1 MLIHGTPLSIPFS
14 GGTETEPRFWY
25 WHGASGRRY
34 IHSVYRPETCP
45 PLPGAVF
52 LAVRSLGNLRTVL
65 GAGRF
70 AGLWDVNIPA
80 GDAAHWE
87 SLGANEIH
95 VHLLS
100 RDETEARQVAADLQA
115 ALKDGAA
122 APAGKA
128 AQLAFGL
135 PDAQNKEPERRTHST
150 ATRTPGALAA

>member
-1 MLIHGTPLSIPFS
+1 LFYLCFMLIHGTPLSIPFS

-80 GDAAHWE
+80 GNAAHWE

-100 RDETEARQVAADLQA
+100 RDDMEAREIAADLRA
-115 ALKDGAA
+115 ALKESVS
-122 APAGKA
+122 AG
-128 AQLAFGL
+128 Q
-135 PDAQNKEPERRTHST
+135 PIRREQNQELERRSRPTT
-150 ATRTPGALAA
+150 APGALAA

>member
-1 MLIHGTPLSIPFS
+1 MLIHGTPLEIPCS

-52 LAVRSLGNLRTVL
+52 LAVKSLGNLRTVL

-80 GDAAHWE
+80 ENAAHWA

-100 RDETEARQVAADLQA
+100 RDETEARRIAADLKA
-115 ALKDGAA
+115 ALKDGIAV
-122 APAGKA
+122 PAG
-128 AQLAFGL
+128 
-135 PDAQNKEPERRTHST
+135 EPVR
-150 ATRTPGALAA
+150 LAA

>member
-1 MLIHGTPLSIPFS
+1 MLIHGIPLEIPYS
-14 GGTETEPRFWY
+14 GGTESEPRFWY

-80 GDAAHWE
+80 DDAGHWE

-100 RDETEARQVAADLQA
+100 RDETEAREIAADLQA
-115 ALKDGAA
+115 ALEEDVTISAEEPVRRG
-122 APAGKA
+122 
-128 AQLAFGL
+128 
-135 PDAQNKEPERRTHST
+135 QNQEPERRGHSMS
-150 ATRTPGALAA
+150 TRTPGALAA

>member
-1 MLIHGTPLSIPFS
+1 MLIHGTPLDIPFS

-100 RDETEARQVAADLQA
+100 RDETEARQIADDLKA
-115 ALKDGAA
+115 ALKVGVTV
-122 APAGKA
+122 PSIETKA
-128 AQLAFGL
+128 
-135 PDAQNKEPERRTHST
+135 PERRTHST
-150 ATRTPGALAA
+150 STRTPGALAA

>member
-1 MLIHGTPLSIPFS
+1 MLIHGTPLDIPFS

-70 AGLWDVNIPA
+70 AGLWDINLPVDN
-80 GDAAHWE
+80 AAHWA
-87 SLGANEIH
+87 SLDANEIH

-100 RDETEARQVAADLQA
+100 RDDTEARRIAGDLGA
-115 ALKDGAA
+115 ALKDGVTAI
-122 APAGKA
+122 
-128 AQLAFGL
+128 AQASMRQ
-135 PDAQNKEPERRTHST
+135 DRKQEPERWSHR
-150 ATRTPGALAA
+150 AKTPGTLAA

>member
-1 MLIHGTPLSIPFS
+1 MLIHGTPLDIPFS

-45 PLPGAVF
+45 PLPGAVYV
-52 LAVRSLGNLRTVL
+52 AVRSVGNLRTVL

-70 AGLWDVNIPA
+70 AGLWDVNLPV
-80 GDAAHWE
+80 DNAAHWA

-100 RDETEARQVAADLQA
+100 RDETEARRIAGDLRA
-115 ALKDGAA
+115 ALKDGITEFVQG
-122 APAGKA
+122 PI
-128 AQLAFGL
+128 AQ
-135 PDAQNKEPERRTHST
+135 DQKQEPERWSHRARTSGT
-150 ATRTPGALAA
+150 LAA

>member
-1 MLIHGTPLSIPFS
+1 MLIHGTPLEIPFS

-52 LAVRSLGNLRTVL
+52 VAVRSLGNLRTVL

-70 AGLWDVNIPA
+70 AGLWDVNIPVE
-80 GDAAHWE
+80 DACHWQ

-100 RDETEARQVAADLQA
+100 RDETEARRIAADLKA
-115 ALKDGAA
+115 ALKIGVTVSAE
-122 APAGKA
+122 APTR
-128 AQLAFGL
+128 
-135 PDAQNKEPERRTHST
+135 PEQNKEPERRTHS
-150 ATRTPGALAA
+150 ASTRTPGALAA

>member
-52 LAVRSLGNLRTVL
+52 LAVKSLGNLRTVL

-80 GDAAHWE
+80 GDTAHWE

-100 RDETEARQVAADLQA
+100 RDETEARVIAADLQA
-115 ALKDGAA
+115 ALKVGAA
-122 APAGKA
+122 APAGEPVR
-128 AQLAFGL
+128 LE
-135 PDAQNKEPERRTHST
+135 QNKEPERRTRST
-150 ATRTPGALAA
+150 PTRTPGALAA

>member
-1 MLIHGTPLSIPFS
+1 MLIHGTPLEIPYS

-34 IHSVYRPETCP
+34 IHSVYRPQTCP

-70 AGLWDVNIPA
+70 AGLWDVNVPA
-80 GDAAHWE
+80 EDAAHWE

-95 VHLLS
+95 VHLLG
-100 RDETEARQVAADLQA
+100 RDETEARAIAADLKA
-115 ALKDGAA
+115 ALRIGVTISAEEPVRRD
-122 APAGKA
+122 
-128 AQLAFGL
+128 Q
-135 PDAQNKEPERRTHST
+135 DKEPERRHLS
-150 ATRTPGALAA
+150 ASTRTPGALAA

>member
-1 MLIHGTPLSIPFS
+1 MLIHGTPLEIPFS
-14 GGTETEPRFWY
+14 GGTEAEPRFWY

-34 IHSVYRPETCP
+34 IHSVYRPQTCP

-52 LAVRSLGNLRTVL
+52 LAVKSFGNLRTVL

-100 RDETEARQVAADLQA
+100 RDETEARRIADDLGA
-115 ALKDGAA
+115 ALKTGVTM
-122 APAGKA
+122 PAE
-128 AQLAFGL
+128 
-135 PDAQNKEPERRTHST
+135 NKEPERRNYSSPI
-150 ATRTPGALAA
+150 RTPGALAA

>member
-1 MLIHGTPLSIPFS
+1 MLIHGTPLEIPCS

-52 LAVRSLGNLRTVL
+52 LAVKSLGNLRTVL

-80 GDAAHWE
+80 GDAAHWA

-100 RDETEARQVAADLQA
+100 RDETEARLIAADLKA
-115 ALKDGAA
+115 ALKDGIAV
-122 APAGKA
+122 PAGK
-128 AQLAFGL
+128 
-135 PDAQNKEPERRTHST
+135 PVR
-150 ATRTPGALAA
+150 LAA

>member
-1 MLIHGTPLSIPFS
+1 MLIHGTPLNIPFS
-14 GGTETEPRFWY
+14 GGTGTEPRFWY

-80 GDAAHWE
+80 ESAAHWE

-100 RDETEARQVAADLQA
+100 RDETEAREIAADIKA
-115 ALKDGAA
+115 ALGEGCFISAE
-122 APAGKA
+122 
-128 AQLAFGL
+128 
-135 PDAQNKEPERRTHST
+135 EPVLEHQQKPEHRSRP
-150 ATRTPGALAA
+150 TRTFGALAA

>member
-14 GGTETEPRFWY
+14 GGAKTEARFWY

-52 LAVRSLGNLRTVL
+52 LAVRSLGNIRTVL

-70 AGLWDVNIPA
+70 ASLWDVNIPA
-80 GDAAHWE
+80 ENATHWE

-100 RDETEARQVAADLQA
+100 RDETEAREIAADLKS
-115 ALKDGAA
+115 ALKDGRTVSAE
-122 APAGKA
+122 
-128 AQLAFGL
+128 
-135 PDAQNKEPERRTHST
+135 DTIRREQNQEPGRRSHST
-150 ATRTPGALAA
+150 KVSGALAA

>member
-80 GDAAHWE
+80 GNAAHWE

-100 RDETEARQVAADLQA
+100 RDDMEAREIVADLRA
-115 ALKDGAA
+115 ALKESVS
-122 APAGKA
+122 AG
-128 AQLAFGL
+128 Q
-135 PDAQNKEPERRTHST
+135 PIRREQNQELERRSRPTT
-150 ATRTPGALAA
+150 APGALAA

>member
-1 MLIHGTPLSIPFS
+1 MLIHGTPPEIPYS
-14 GGTETEPRFWY
+14 ETETEPRFWY

-52 LAVRSLGNLRTVL
+52 LAVKSLGNLRTVL

-70 AGLWDVNIPA
+70 AALWDVNIPA
-80 GDAAHWE
+80 ENTAHWA

-100 RDETEARQVAADLQA
+100 RDETEARWIAADLKA
-115 ALKDGAA
+115 AIKDGIAV
-122 APAGKA
+122 PAG
-128 AQLAFGL
+128 
-135 PDAQNKEPERRTHST
+135 EPVR
-150 ATRTPGALAA
+150 LAA

>member
-1 MLIHGTPLSIPFS
+1 MLIHGTPLEIPFS

-52 LAVRSLGNLRTVL
+52 LAVKSFGNLRTVL

-70 AGLWDVNIPA
+70 AGLWDLNLPI
-80 GDAAHWE
+80 DNAAHWA

-100 RDETEARQVAADLQA
+100 RDEKEAHAVVADLRA
-115 ALKDGAA
+115 ALKDGATISVEE
-122 APAGKA
+122 PVRSRKTGP
-128 AQLAFGL
+128 QT
-135 PDAQNKEPERRTHST
+135 KEPERRPHS
-150 ATRTPGALAA
+150 ASIRTPGALAA

>member
-1 MLIHGTPLSIPFS
+1 LFYLCSMLIHGTPLSIPFS

-80 GDAAHWE
+80 DNAAHWE

-100 RDETEARQVAADLQA
+100 RDEAEAREIAADLKA
-115 ALKDGAA
+115 ALKSGASA
-122 APAGKA
+122 STEEPVRRE
-128 AQLAFGL
+128 QR
-135 PDAQNKEPERRTHST
+135 QEPERRTHS
-150 ATRTPGALAA
+150 ARTPGTLAA

>member
-52 LAVRSLGNLRTVL
+52 LAVKSLGNLRTVL

-80 GDAAHWE
+80 GNAAHWE

-100 RDETEARQVAADLQA
+100 RDETEARAIAADLRA
-115 ALKDGAA
+115 ALKDAVTISA
-122 APAGKA
+122 EEPVRREHS
-128 AQLAFGL
+128 Q
-135 PDAQNKEPERRTHST
+135 EPERRSHST
-150 ATRTPGALAA
+150 STRRTPGALAA

>member
-1 MLIHGTPLSIPFS
+1 MLIHGTPLEIPFS

-52 LAVRSLGNLRTVL
+52 VAVRSLGNLRTVL

-70 AGLWDVNIPA
+70 AGLWDVNIPVV
-80 GDAAHWE
+80 DASHWQ

-100 RDETEARQVAADLQA
+100 RDETEARRIAADLKA
-115 ALKDGAA
+115 ALKIGVTVPAE
-122 APAGKA
+122 APTR
-128 AQLAFGL
+128 
-135 PDAQNKEPERRTHST
+135 PEQNKEPERRTHS
-150 ATRTPGALAA
+150 ASTRTPGALAS